1 MLNMPWYVE
10 FKEGTE
16 ILTQP
21 MDDRD
26 EAVLVASSLHMRG
39 QKVIGISPYGRDS
52 RSHHE
57 IRGPALRTLLR
68 KLAQK

>member
-1 MLNMPWYVE
+1 MAWYVE

-16 ILTQP
+16 ILTQL

-26 EAVLVASSLHMRG
+26 EAVLVASYLHTRG
-39 QKVIGISPYGRDS
+39 QKVIGISPYGRDC

>member
-1 MLNMPWYVE
+1 MAWYVE
-10 FKEGTE
+10 FEEGTE
-16 ILTQP
+16 ILTQL

-26 EAVLVASSLHMRG
+26 EAVLVASYLHMRG